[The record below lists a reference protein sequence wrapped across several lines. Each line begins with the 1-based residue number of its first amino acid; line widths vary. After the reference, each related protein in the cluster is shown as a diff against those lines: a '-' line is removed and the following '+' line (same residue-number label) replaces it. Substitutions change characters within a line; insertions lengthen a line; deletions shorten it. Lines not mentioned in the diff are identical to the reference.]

1 MFKYTVYRLSSILY
15 RMYCMFYIIMGV
27 SGTGKS
33 TIGKLLSDR
42 TGWAFYD
49 ADDFHS
55 PDNIAKMNRGIPL
68 TDSDRTPWLTELH
81 QLIIN
86 SLNRNHHGI
95 LACSALKS
103 QYRQILRQNNSQVVF
118 VYLRGSYDCIQS
130 RIQQRT
136 GHFMN
141 SGLLQSQFDI
151 LEEPQDALIMDVSLT
166 PEMIVKN
173 ILNQI
178 NH

>member
-1 MFKYTVYRLSSILY
+1 
-15 RMYCMFYIIMGV
+15 MGV

-42 TGWAFYD
+42 TGWNFYD

-55 PDNIAKMNRGIPL
+55 PANIAKMNRGIAL
-68 TDSDRTPWLTELH
+68 SDSDRTPWLSVLN

-86 SLNRNHHGI
+86 SSNNNHHGI

-103 QYRQILRQNNSQVVF
+103 QYRQVLRQNDSQVVF

-141 SGLLQSQFDI
+141 SSLLQSQFDI

-166 PEMIVKN
+166 PEMIVQE
-173 ILNQI
+173 ILNQL
-178 NH
+178 